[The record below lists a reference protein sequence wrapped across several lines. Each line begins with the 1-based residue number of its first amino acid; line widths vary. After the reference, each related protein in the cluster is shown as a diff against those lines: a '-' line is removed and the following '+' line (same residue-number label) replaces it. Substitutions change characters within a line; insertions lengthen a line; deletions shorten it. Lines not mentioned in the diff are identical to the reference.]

1 MQSLVTKQSTTERH
15 ESATQQ
21 ISVSEWSS
29 AGTVVY
35 APASAA
41 VSVTT
46 AAHIPAAPVSAAATP
61 EIRTASIYAYF
72 GSGVGYRLVRVA
84 IQERPDAT
92 VLAMVLPCGKTARIW
107 NYGKRGVGV
116 QVQSKSHPSVWYTV
130 TAARCQC
137 TRFHHQH
144 QCSHQV
150 AAQEALAVWERYS
163 GYMAQK
169 AVA

>member
-1 MQSLVTKQSTTERH
+1 MANLTITKQSTTERH
-15 ESATQQ
+15 
-21 ISVSEWSS
+21 
-29 AGTVVY
+29 
-35 APASAA
+35 ASA
-41 VSVTT
+41 SKHPFLGT
-46 AAHIPAAPVSAAATP
+46 ADFSTP
-61 EIRTASIYAYF
+61 ERADVGVASPAPDGVIRTASIYAYF

-92 VLAMVLPCGKTARIW
+92 VLAMVLPCGKIARIW

-144 QCSHQV
+144 QCSHQ
-150 AAQEALAVWERYS
+150 AAASEALAVWERWQQYS
-163 GYMAQK
+163 AVSAQK